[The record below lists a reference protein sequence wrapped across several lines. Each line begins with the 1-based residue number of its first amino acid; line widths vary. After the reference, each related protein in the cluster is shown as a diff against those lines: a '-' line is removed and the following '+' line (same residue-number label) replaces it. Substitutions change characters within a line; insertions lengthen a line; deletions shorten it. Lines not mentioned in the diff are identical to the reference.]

1 MNVSEKELVI
11 GRRNALKMIGL
22 GSAVMLS
29 SGFSDIMAAEPAD
42 LKFSA
47 KSLNSDG
54 GKSPVAFTT
63 GTDRQQM
70 IFEVMDP
77 FRSELAAAIKNKK
90 VVLKVNMVVT
100 RAPLCATHKDALR
113 AVMEYLKPIYNG
125 QFIVAESCSDPDTAI
140 GFSNYGYT
148 DLAEEF
154 DIRFID
160 LNEDEYINAGKPCYI
175 LDRNMHLE
183 VIRLADLFT
192 DPEYYVIS
200 ISRLKTHGTVIMTG
214 GTKNLAMG
222 APLYIPEVEGV
233 RRTSY
238 KRSMHSGGT
247 RFLNYNIFVVNQ
259 QSRPDF
265 TIIDG
270 VEGME
275 GNGPI
280 NGTPVDHR
288 IALAGFDVVAVDSM
302 CTRLMGIPV
311 EDIGYLNYCAAAGMG
326 VVDRDKIEIIGSQV
340 PENHIVKY
348 DMHRNIETM
357 LQWKNIP
364 FIYDSTPAA
373 PAQPSI

>member
-1 MNVSEKELVI
+1 MKVSEKELII

-42 LKFSA
+42 MKA
-47 KSLNSDG
+47 PVKSFNSDG

-70 IFEVMDP
+70 IFEVMNP

-100 RAPLCATHKDALR
+100 NVPLCATHKDALR

-125 QFIVAESCSDPDTAI
+125 QFIVAESCSNPDTAI

-148 DLAEEF
+148 DLANEYN
-154 DIRFID
+154 IRFVDI
-160 LNEDEYINAGKPCYI
+160 NEEEKIGRPCYI

-183 VIRLADLFT
+183 TIYLSDILT

-200 ISRLKTHGTVIMTG
+200 ISRLKTHNAVVMTG

-222 APLYIPEVEGV
+222 APLYPDPGSA
-233 RRTSY
+233 SY
-238 KRSMHSGGT
+238 KRNMHSGGS
-247 RFLNYNIFVVNQ
+247 RFLHYNIFVVNQ

-265 TIIDG
+265 TVIDG

-275 GNGPI
+275 GDGPI
-280 NGTPVDHR
+280 SGTPVDHK
-288 IALAGFDVVAVDSM
+288 IAMAGFDTVAVDSM
-302 CTRLMGIPV
+302 CARLMDVPLENV
-311 EDIGYLNYCAAAGMG
+311 GYLNYCAAAGMG

-340 PENHIVKY
+340 PENHIIKY
-348 DMHRNIETM
+348 SMNRNIESQ
-357 LQWKNIP
+357 LQWKEVP
-364 FIYDSTPAA
+364 FIYDSTPQA
-373 PAQPSI
+373 PRQPAPPPAPSS